1 MAVRNYSQ
9 ATDWTSTVKQ
19 IYNGI
24 HCIARYNNKEIKQF
38 NQEKRANFKSLFQN
52 NLRKKYDRQ

>member
-38 NQEKRANFKSLFQN
+38 NWEKRTNFMSLFQN
-52 NLRKKYDRQ
+52 NFKKIYERQ